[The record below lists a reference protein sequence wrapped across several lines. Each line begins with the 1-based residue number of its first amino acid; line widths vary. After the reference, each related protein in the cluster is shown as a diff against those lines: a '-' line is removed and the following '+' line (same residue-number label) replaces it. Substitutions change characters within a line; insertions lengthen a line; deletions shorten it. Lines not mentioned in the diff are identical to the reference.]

1 MTPDQQR
8 ISDLEKENQKLKAK
22 MKRLGLM
29 PQSVPLPDDS
39 EVDKLI
45 SLVEAAHL
53 PARTAGAIN

>member
-53 PARTAGAIN
+53 PAR